1 MKYLIVVDMQNDFT
15 IGSLGS
21 VHAAAIIPNVLAKV
35 KAFPGKVIFTRDTHG
50 DGCTLRISPK
60 KTFCQPLSLM
70 DFSLFEKPTF
80 DIQTETLLFV
90 S

>member
-21 VHAAAIIPNVLAKV
+21 VHASAIIPNVLAKV

-50 DGCTLRISPK
+50 GDYLHTQKGK
-60 KTFCQPLSLM
+60 NCQ
-70 DFSLFEKPTF
+70 FSLFGKPISY
-80 DIQTETLLFV
+80 IQTETLLFV

>member
-21 VHAAAIIPNVLAKV
+21 VHASAIIPNVLAKV

-50 DGCTLRISPK
+50 GDYLHTQKG
-60 KTFCQPLSLM
+60 KTASLV
-70 DFSLFEKPTF
+70 FWGNQFPIFRRRHSFLFLK
-80 DIQTETLLFV
+80 QTAKI
-90 S
+90 

>member
-21 VHAAAIIPNVLAKV
+21 VHASAIIPNVLAKV

-50 DGCTLRISPK
+50 GDYLHTQKGK
-60 KTFCQPLSLM
+60 NCQ
-70 DFSLFEKPTF
+70 FSLLGKPTF